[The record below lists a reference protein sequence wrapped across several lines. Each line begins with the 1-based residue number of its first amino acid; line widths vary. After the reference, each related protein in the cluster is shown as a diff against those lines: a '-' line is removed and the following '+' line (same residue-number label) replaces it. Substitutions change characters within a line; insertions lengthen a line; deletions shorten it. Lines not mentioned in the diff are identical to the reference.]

1 MLGFL
6 VKKAF
11 FDMWDN
17 FLHVFVINLVFLLLA
32 TPALLLISGAAPPL
46 PGWAAWLV
54 IAVNLLL
61 LGVFT
66 GAVSEMVKDMVD
78 YQSTGLETF
87 VAGLRA
93 SFRTSLI
100 LSAAN
105 LLLVC
110 VILVGWS
117 FCTRQGSLIGV
128 GGTVILSWIALAWVM
143 VGQLFFPVMSR
154 LDKRPVQVLKKSG
167 LIFLDNSFFM
177 LVVTV
182 GAVAIAVAS
191 TVVAGMILGFTTLL
205 IWYHVALKLRL
216 LKYDYLEENPDADRR
231 RIPWDALLVE
241 DREQVG
247 ARTLRGMIFPWR
259 D

>member
-1 MLGFL
+1 
-6 VKKAF
+6 
-11 FDMWDN
+11 
-17 FLHVFVINLVFLLLA
+17 
-32 TPALLLISGAAPPL
+32 
-46 PGWAAWLV
+46 
-54 IAVNLLL
+54 
-61 LGVFT
+61 
-66 GAVSEMVKDMVD
+66 
-78 YQSTGLETF
+78 
-87 VAGLRA
+87 
-93 SFRTSLI
+93 
-100 LSAAN
+100 
-105 LLLVC
+105 
-110 VILVGWS
+110 
-117 FCTRQGSLIGV
+117 
-128 GGTVILSWIALAWVM
+128 M